1 MAFKS
6 LVSVN
11 GHPLPEP
18 APGGYQVNVATIV
31 DSARNLQGYMV
42 GGVIR
47 DDVIKISLSWNFLYP
62 QQWAYVLSLFNSAQ
76 GGGFENY
83 VEFYNPSI
91 AAWET
96 RQMYVSDRTDNG
108 MILRDKET
116 GEPLG
121 WEDPKL
127 SLIQV

>member
-1 MAFKS
+1 MAFKA
-6 LVSVN
+6 LVTVN

-18 APGGYQVNVATIV
+18 APGGYQTNVAHIV

-42 GGVIR
+42 GEVIR
-47 DDVIKISLSWNFLYP
+47 DDVIKISLSWNFLTP

-76 GGGFENY
+76 GGSFENP
-83 VEFYNPSI
+83 VEFYNPST
-91 AAWET
+91 ASWET

-121 WEDPKL
+121 FEKPKL